1 MMCHKSS
8 TLLISSKTEGVS
20 VRTHY
25 LKTRLSPAENRALSR
40 DADEAGLTVSE
51 YVRTI
56 LMREREA
63 VSIDRLVAR
72 LDQMLTEHATQGRGS
87 EFSTS
92 RGDAELLLVE
102 CVMLLRELSAD
113 RNAQILSRVSSVMD
127 AKFGKDR
134 AAIVKGVEIILRFM
148 QPINYRFSPA

>member
-1 MMCHKSS
+1 M
-8 TLLISSKTEGVS
+8 
-20 VRTHY
+20 RTHY
-25 LKTRLSPAENRALSR
+25 LKTRLTPGENRALLR

-63 VSIDRLVAR
+63 ISIDRLVAR
-72 LDQMLTEHATQGRGS
+72 LEQMLSEHATLAQGNVVS
-87 EFSTS
+87 PS

-113 RNAQILSRVSSVMD
+113 RNAQILSRVASVMD

-134 AAIVKGVEIILRFM
+134 VRV
-148 QPINYRFSPA
+148 